1 MIQNLLRRIFAH
13 IKDLLQPIREA
24 VNKINKKLDPWFEFS
39 WSVQTLRGK
48 IATIIKGIFA
58 TIMGIFS
65 LFFVIQNVKQIT
77 DVVSDAAKG
86 QNVWLSKLETALSH
100 YPSFTSVIASMDDA
114 MSSIGAFFSPPLTF
128 TYIIQT
134 FGIGDAVNS
143 IIVCAVQGVGFVITM
158 RLMFWALG
166 GVKIHMTKGVK

>member
-1 MIQNLLRRIFAH
+1 MTKLLARIFARL
-13 IKDLLQPIREA
+13 KDLLQPIREA

-48 IATIIKGIFA
+48 IATILKG
-58 TIMGIFS
+58 MGVFS

-100 YPSFTSVIASMDDA
+100 YPSFSSVIASMDSA
-114 MSSIGAFFSPPLTF
+114 MSSIGTFFSPPLTF
-128 TYIIQT
+128 THIIQT

>member
-1 MIQNLLRRIFAH
+1 MKKLLARIFEH
-13 IKDLLQPIREA
+13 FKDLLQPIREA

-48 IATIIKGIFA
+48 IATIIKGMFA
-58 TIMGIFS
+58 AVMGIFS
-65 LFFVIQNVKQIT
+65 LIFVIQNVKQIA
-77 DVVSDAAKG
+77 DVVSDATKG
-86 QNVWLSKLETALSH
+86 QNVWLSKLESALGH
-100 YPSFTSVIASMDDA
+100 YPSFSSVIASMDSA
-114 MSSIGAFFSPPLTF
+114 MSSIGTFFSPPLTF
-128 TYIIQT
+128 THIIQT

>member
-1 MIQNLLRRIFAH
+1 MTKLLARIFARL
-13 IKDLLQPIREA
+13 KDLLQPIREA

-48 IATIIKGIFA
+48 IATILKGMFA
-58 TIMGIFS
+58 AIMGVFS

-86 QNVWLSKLETALSH
+86 QNVWLSKLESALSH
-100 YPSFTSVIASMDDA
+100 YPSFSSVIASMDSA
-114 MSSIGAFFSPPLTF
+114 MSSIGTFFSPPLTF
-128 TYIIQT
+128 TRIIQT

>member
-1 MIQNLLRRIFAH
+1 MKKLLARIFDRL
-13 IKDLLQPIREA
+13 KDLLHPIREG

-48 IATIIKGIFA
+48 IATIIRGMFA
-58 TIMGIFS
+58 AVMGIFS
-65 LFFVIQNVKQIT
+65 LMFVIQNVKQIA
-77 DVVSDAAKG
+77 DVVGDATKG
-86 QNVWLSKLETALSH
+86 QDVWLSKLESALSH
-100 YPSFTSVIASMDDA
+100 YPSFTSVIASMDSA
-114 MSSIGAFFSPPLTF
+114 MASIGTFFNPPLTF
-128 TYIIQT
+128 THIIQT

>member
-77 DVVSDAAKG
+77 DVVSVAAKG

-100 YPSFTSVIASMDDA
+100 YPSFTSVVASMDDA
-114 MSSIGAFFSPPLTF
+114 MSSIGAF
-128 TYIIQT
+128 
-134 FGIGDAVNS
+134 
-143 IIVCAVQGVGFVITM
+143 
-158 RLMFWALG
+158 
-166 GVKIHMTKGVK
+166 